1 MKEIYKTIE
10 GYEGYYQ
17 ISNFGNIK
25 SLQRLIKRNNGTDM
39 ILVEKVLK
47 SNSNGVG
54 YQIINLRKE
63 GKRKSYLI
71 HRLVA
76 EEFLNNPEGLSQ
88 VNHID
93 KDSTNNRLDN
103 LEWCT
108 AKYNIKHSKDKTLYQ
123 YTLSG
128 ELVNEWESASTAC
141 EVSGFTAPN
150 ITNVCN
156 GKLKHH
162 KGYRFSYFDYRTK

>member
-1 MKEIYKTIE
+1 MKEIYKDIV

-17 ISNFGNIK
+17 ISNLGNIK
-25 SLQRLIKRNNGTDM
+25 SVERTVKRNNSSDM
-39 ILVEKVLK
+39 VLIEKVLK

-54 YQIINLRKE
+54 YDIINLRKE

-76 EEFLNNPEGLSQ
+76 DAFIPNPEGLSQ
-88 VNHID
+88 VNHLD
-93 KDSTNNRLDN
+93 KDTTNNKLNN

-108 AKYNIKHSKDKTLYQ
+108 PKQNIKHSKDKPLYQ

-128 ELVNEWESASTAC
+128 ELVNEWVSSATAC

-150 ITNVCN
+150 ISMVCS

-162 KGYRFSYFDYRTK
+162 KGFRFSYFNYHN